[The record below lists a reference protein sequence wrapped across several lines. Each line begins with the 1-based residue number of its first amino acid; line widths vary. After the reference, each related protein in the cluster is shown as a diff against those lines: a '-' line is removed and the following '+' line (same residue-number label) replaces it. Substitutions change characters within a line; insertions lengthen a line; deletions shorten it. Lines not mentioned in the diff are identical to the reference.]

1 MFRVVPGFSSA
12 FISKNGEVEYR
23 DGLGCTL
30 PIADGKITIPIE
42 GKVITVTLEWLW
54 WFSFHRMYLS
64 KELLDNIDQLEFVPS
79 WIFSKKNPVERIPI
93 FKTPIVVEGKYRI
106 IGRFSRYAIS
116 DTGEVY
122 DLQRRIIVTS
132 YSEAHG
138 YLGVEVW
145 DGASSTWRT
154 VTIHRMLGLAWIPNN
169 DYVSFPV
176 INHKN
181 GIKHDLCLENLE
193 WESARGNNVHAVLTG
208 LRPDNIPC
216 RVRSIITKEVHSFQS
231 STQAMKFMGFGT
243 RVNIRVPASPA
254 RLLNNEFEVRLGND
268 NTPWFYEG
276 KDKPIIAGRYI
287 LTLNYPSGEKLVFH
301 DVRSMLRHLNVVNSW
316 GKPVQKSISIIEAA
330 IPGLKIKL
338 EDTHGKNRGKVV
350 SPSRRLCIEVEN
362 PALNKTLTFT
372 SLRKAAEH
380 FQVDRD
386 VVNVRLKNGK
396 DYQGWI
402 FREKV

>member
-12 FISKNGEVEYR
+12 FISKNGEIKYR

-30 PIADGKITIPIE
+30 PIADGKITIPIQ

-54 WFSFHRMYLS
+54 WFSFHRIHLC

-93 FKTPIVVEGKYRI
+93 FKTPIVVDSKYRI

-116 DTGEVY
+116 ETGEVY

-154 VTIHRMLGLAWIPNN
+154 VTIHRMLGLAWIPND
-169 DYVSFPV
+169 DYVSLPV

-181 GIKHDLCLENLE
+181 GVKLDLRIENLE

-208 LRPDNIPC
+208 LRSDSIPC
-216 RVRSIITKEVHSFQS
+216 RVRSIVTKEVHTFQS
-231 STQAMKFMGFGT
+231 STQAMKFMGFDT
-243 RVNIRVPASPA
+243 QVNIRLPASRA

-268 NTPWFYEG
+268 DTPWFYEG
-276 KDKPIIAGRYI
+276 KDEPIKVGRYI
-287 LTLNYPSGEKLVFH
+287 LTLNYPSGEKIVFH
-301 DVRSMLRHLNVVNSW
+301 DVRSMLRHVNVVNSW
-316 GKPVQKSISIIEAA
+316 GKPVQKSINIVEAA
-330 IPGLKIKL
+330 IPGLKIELVDSYSNKC
-338 EDTHGKNRGKVV
+338 RKVV

-362 PALNKTLTFT
+362 SALNTTITFT
-372 SLRKAAEH
+372 SRRKAAEH

>member
-12 FISKNGEVEYR
+12 FISKNGEIKYR

-54 WFSFHRMYLS
+54 WFSFHRIYLS
-64 KELLDNIDQLEFVPS
+64 KELLQNIDQLEFVPS
-79 WIFSKKNPVERIPI
+79 WIFSKKNPVEQIPI
-93 FKTPIVVEGKYRI
+93 FKTPILVDGKYRI

-116 DTGEVY
+116 ETGEVY

-145 DGASSTWRT
+145 DGASNTWRT

-169 DYVSFPV
+169 DYVSKPV

-181 GIKHDLCLENLE
+181 GIKTDLALDNLE
-193 WESARGNNVHAVLTG
+193 WVSARGNNVHAILTG
-208 LRPDNIPC
+208 LRTDNIPC
-216 RVRSIITKEVHSFQS
+216 RVRSIVTKAVHAFQS
-231 STQAMKFMGFGT
+231 STQAMKFMGFDT
-243 RVNIRVPASPA
+243 QVNIRLPASRA
-254 RLLNNEFEVRLGND
+254 RLLNNEFEVRLGD
-268 NTPWFYEG
+268 DDTPWFYEG
-276 KDKPIIAGRYI
+276 KDTPIKTGRYV

-301 DVRSMLRHLNVVNSW
+301 DVRSMLRHVNVVNSW

-330 IPGLKIKL
+330 IPGLKIEL
-338 EDTHGKNRGKVV
+338 VDTYANKRRTEV

-362 PALNKTLTFT
+362 PALSQKLEFM
-372 SLRKAAEH
+372 SLRKTAEH

-386 VVNVRLKNGK
+386 LVKQRLKTGK